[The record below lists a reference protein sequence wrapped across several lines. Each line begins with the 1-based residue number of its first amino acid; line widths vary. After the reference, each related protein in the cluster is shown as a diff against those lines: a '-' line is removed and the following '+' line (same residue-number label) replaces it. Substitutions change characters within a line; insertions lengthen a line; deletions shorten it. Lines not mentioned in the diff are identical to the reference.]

1 MLQCCFTLPPK
12 CGIPKDFDVFHLFF
26 LYFLLESFGHAE
38 VQSVGPQC
46 QCIAAGVGYS
56 SVTPKVLKKLKFS
69 EGDEYIQMSV
79 RF

>member
-1 MLQCCFTLPPK
+1 M
-12 CGIPKDFDVFHLFF
+12 
-26 LYFLLESFGHAE
+26 
-38 VQSVGPQC
+38 QSVGPQC

-69 EGDEYIQMSV
+69 EGDGYIQMSV